1 MRFKPVF
8 SRDDVAALADR
19 YLHPKSARDRA
30 VIEDEKTI
38 LKRTAPGIRRR
49 GYVQLEELKAIC
61 RWKSTRSARHV
72 GKNDPLFVRE
82 TTHAALATR
91 CDRLRIEVLTL
102 LDGVEWPTA
111 SVLLHFAA
119 ADPTRRNEAA
129 YHPRPPRPRV
139 TRHRGTAAVHVRL
152 LEAVHRLLPHTCA
165 RLADRHAHPRPRPL
179 AALEGSGLLNPQM
192 TQIMPIRI
200 HPRHAVL
207 RVSAPPR

>member
-19 YLHPKSARDRA
+19 YLHPKGASDRA
-30 VIEDEKTI
+30 VIEDEQTI

-61 RWKSTRSARHV
+61 RWKSARSARHV
-72 GKNDPLFVRE
+72 AKNDPLFVRE
-82 TTHAALATR
+82 TTHAALSTP

-129 YHPRPPRPRV
+129 YPILDFR
-139 TRHRGTAAVHVRL
+139 
-152 LEAVHRLLPHTCA
+152 
-165 RLADRHAHPRPRPL
+165 
-179 AALEGSGLLNPQM
+179 ALESLGIPK
-192 TQIMPIRI
+192 
-200 HPRHAVL
+200 
-207 RVSAPPR
+207 PPPYTYAFWKQYTDFCRTLARDWQVDMRTLDRALWQHSKERKP